1 MKKMTARTLACLLLS
16 WSAAAAQPVVFWSP
30 DQCAPGEVTLLYGG
44 GLAGASAVLVKTA
57 GGPAAEISAP
67 ALQPCAN
74 SVKFVVPTSLPPGV
88 FSVQVVAGGE
98 RSAPC
103 LLNLPELW
111 FMQPTRLLPGLNE
124 NQAAPG
130 ATVQLIGKNLTL
142 PKTQGQPRITLRRD
156 GKAIELKAEQ
166 AEKFSLLAKLP
177 EHLAMGHYEL
187 WAHNGSGGEA
197 GWGGPLPVDI
207 RAPDAWPSQIFDVKK
222 FGAKGDDVTDDTEA
236 IRGALAAADKNGGG
250 IVQFPW
256 GTYRLTNWIC
266 IPPRTVVRGESRDS
280 TLLKWPVDEP
290 ASATNFMTAAIFG
303 APPYALED
311 LTVIVRKAD
320 TALMDLSWEHIYSRS
335 VPPELLQKMQP
346 FGAFRDVFLRRVFF
360 QNWLWCGH
368 PERQPELMK
377 KYFGEPYNVRVGGVR
392 NFEVSDC
399 TLWGANNYFAN
410 NRNVRL
416 TGNAV
421 ANGMG
426 GHSWTC
432 LGGGAHFT
440 VCESNDLNCS
450 SSWGWGW
457 TGIQRVYSAHNVSHN
472 FVRGEREAMTL
483 DISALPTARPA
494 NQHWGAPVET
504 GERDGRPFL
513 RFAGVQWTP
522 GCFKDGTATIR
533 AYDGGA
539 GAGQWRTLVDNN
551 ADTVFL
557 DKPFKPA
564 PETTPRKL
572 YMELAPRHHHA
583 HNGTTAWLGRLRES
597 QPAAFTAQAAQWV
610 PDEFVGMTALVL
622 DGKGAGQYRVITA
635 NTPDQATLER
645 AWDVTPDG
653 GSVIGIWSLMRHMIV
668 SDSDGFDT
676 SSFAQLYGAFFD
688 YTVDGCRVERTQ
700 GIWGQMGWFVQLRNN
715 TIRYANSY
723 HPGIGMRGPNPEKCA
738 PFGYTGLDSH
748 RLRITK
754 AQAFQY
760 PGKKL
765 PLFAEDVLGAPSPS
779 TLGCILRGNQL
790 DYGHRLVM
798 QPWVGDSPPGPR
810 PGGALFRDVIIE
822 GNSVAHSAFGIQLG
836 PNVGGVVLK
845 DNSFAEVVQP
855 LALAASNNV
864 MRLEK

>member
-1 MKKMTARTLACLLLS
+1 MEKIITCTCAGLLS
-16 WSAAAAQPVVFWSP
+16 LVTVAAQPVVFWSP

-44 GLAGASAVLVKTA
+44 GLAGASAVLVKTVD
-57 GGPAAEISAP
+57 GKAAEISAP
-67 ALQPCAN
+67 ALQPCEN
-74 SVKFVVPTSLPPGV
+74 SVKFVLPATLPPGV

-98 RSAPC
+98 RSAPR

-130 ATVQLIGKNLTL
+130 ATVQLVGKNLAL
-142 PKTQGQPRITLRRD
+142 PNVQGAPRIALRRD
-156 GKAIELKAEQ
+156 GKAIELPAERS
-166 AEKFSLLAKLP
+166 EKFSLLAKLP
-177 EHLAMGHYEL
+177 ESLATGRYEL
-187 WAHNGSGGEA
+187 FAHNGSGGDA
-197 GWGGPLPVDI
+197 GWGGPLPVEI
-207 RAPDAWPSQIFDVKK
+207 RAPDVWPSQIFDVKK

-236 IRGALAAADKNGGG
+236 IRAALAAADKNGGG

-290 ASATNFMTAAIFG
+290 TSATNFMTAAIFG

-320 TALMDLSWEHIYSRS
+320 TALMDLSWEHFYNRS
-335 VPPELLQKMQP
+335 VPPELLPKLQP

-368 PERQPELMK
+368 PERQPDMRK
-377 KYFGEPYNVRVGGVR
+377 KYFGEPYDVRVGGVR
-392 NFEVSDC
+392 NFEISDC
-399 TLWGANNYFAN
+399 VLWGANNYFAN
-410 NRNVRL
+410 NRNVRI

-457 TGIQRVYSAHNVSHN
+457 TGIQKVYSAHNVSHN

-494 NQHWGAPVET
+494 SQHWGPCAEAGT
-504 GERDGRPFL
+504 RDGKAFL
-513 RFAGVQWTP
+513 RFEGVRWTP
-522 GCFKDGTATIR
+522 DCFA
-533 AYDGGA
+533 GGA
-539 GAGQWRTLVDNN
+539 ALLRAGNQTRNITGNS
-551 ADTVFL
+551 ADMVFL
-557 DKPFKPA
+557 DQAFKPA
-564 PETTPRKL
+564 PTNTAIIEI
-572 YMELAPRHHHA
+572 APRHFKA
-583 HNGTTAWLGRLRES
+583 HGGTTAWLGRLSES
-597 QPAAFTAQAAQWV
+597 QATEFTAKEAKWIPQ
-610 PDEFVGMTALVL
+610 EFIGMTALVL

-635 NTPDQATLER
+635 NTPDHATLER
-645 AWDVTPDG
+645 AWDVTPDAS
-653 GSVIGIWSLMRHMIV
+653 SVIGIWSLMRHMIV
-668 SDSDGFDT
+668 SDSEGFDT

-688 YTVDGCRVERTQ
+688 YTVDGCHVERTQ

-754 AQAFQY
+754 SQAFQY
-760 PGKKL
+760 PGRKL
-765 PLFAEDVLGAPSPS
+765 PLFADEVLGAPPPS
-779 TLGCILRGNQL
+779 TLACILRGNRL
-790 DYGHRLVM
+790 DYGQRLVM
-798 QPWVGDSPPGPR
+798 QPWSSDNAPGPR

-822 GNSVAHSAFGIQLG
+822 GNSIAHSTVGIQIG
-836 PNVGGVVLK
+836 PNVGGVILGHNNFK
-845 DNSFAEVVQP
+845 DVAQPVVEAVAHSAKRIEP
-855 LALAASNNV
+855 
-864 MRLEK
+864 